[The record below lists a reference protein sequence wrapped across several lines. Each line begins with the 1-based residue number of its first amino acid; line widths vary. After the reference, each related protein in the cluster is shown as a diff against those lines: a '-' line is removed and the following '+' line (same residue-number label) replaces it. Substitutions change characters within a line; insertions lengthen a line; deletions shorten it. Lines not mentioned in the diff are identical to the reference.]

1 MHDASLVVLE
11 NVFSENA
18 KDVFDKFF
26 KMFGNWWRRQ
36 SVKLCLV
43 STQVFMKIVIFV
55 RSHRINYTFVI
66 LNYEL

>member
-36 SVKLCLV
+36 MVKLCLV

-55 RSHRINYTFVI
+55 RSHRII
-66 LNYEL
+66 RL